1 MSSIGSST
9 NTILKIYKSRLNILN
24 HMLRFNYNVDEYTGF
39 SINEID
45 AMYFNTQ
52 LDMMITHTTEEKK
65 VYIKYYLTPSSDIK
79 KTPQTAVKNS
89 RQISKSNLTAIIEDL
104 YEIDNILTKNDTL
117 VVIIDEEPNDTILN
131 MISYLYEKDGI
142 FIVIHNIKRL
152 QYDILS
158 HDLVPL
164 VRILKEDEKIEL
176 MKQMN
181 LNKLDQFPEISRFD
195 PVSLAIMLRPRQV
208 VEFKRYSP
216 TALYS
221 YYYRVCI

>member
-52 LDMMITHTTEEKK
+52 LDMMITHASEQKK
-65 VYIKYYLTPSSDIK
+65 VYIKYYLTPSSDVK

-89 RQISKSNLTAIIEDL
+89 RQISKSNLTTIIEDL

-117 VVIIDEEPNDTILN
+117 VVIIDEEPNETILN

-176 MKQMN
+176 MQKMN

>member
-52 LDMMITHTTEEKK
+52 LDMMITHNTEEKK

-89 RQISKSNLTAIIEDL
+89 RQISKSNLTTIIEDL

-117 VVIIDEEPNDTILN
+117 VIIIDEEPNDTILN

-164 VRILKEDEKIEL
+164 VRILTEPEKIEL

>member
-1 MSSIGSST
+1 
-9 NTILKIYKSRLNILN
+9 
-24 HMLRFNYNVDEYTGF
+24 MLRFNYNVDEYTGF

-52 LDMMITHTTEEKK
+52 LDMMITHNTEEKK

-89 RQISKSNLTAIIEDL
+89 RQISKSNLTTIIEDL

-117 VVIIDEEPNDTILN
+117 VIIIDEEPNDTILN

-164 VRILKEDEKIEL
+164 VRILTEPEKIEL